1 VTTSKRPWDG
11 IVPLEDQEVYKL
23 AGFGTPVGFG
33 ARPALLVIDV
43 QYRTVGHDPAKP
55 IREAIAEYPTACGT
69 LGWKA
74 VPHIAAIMAGFR
86 ERGFPVIFPH
96 IAPKAAYDRGQFADK
111 VPGVMGINAAGY
123 EFVREVAPR
132 PGEILIPK
140 YQASAFSGTPLL
152 SHLVRLGVDSIVFT
166 GCTTSGCVR
175 ASVVDA
181 ASLNFKCVVPEE
193 AVYDRGI
200 ASHAVNLF
208 DMASK
213 YADVMPARDVA
224 RLVSALQPG

>member
-1 VTTSKRPWDG
+1 VTTTKKPWDG
-11 IVPLEDQEVYKL
+11 IVPAEDQEVYAL

-33 ARPALLVIDV
+33 SRPALLVIDV

-55 IREAIAEYPTACGT
+55 IREAIKEYPTATGT

-74 VPHIAAIMAGFR
+74 VPHIAEIVASFR
-86 ERGFPVIFPH
+86 RRGFPVIFPH

-111 VPGVMGINAAGY
+111 VPGVMSINAAGY
-123 EFVREVAPR
+123 EFVREVAPQE
-132 PGEILIPK
+132 GDILIPK
-140 YQASAFSGTPLL
+140 FQASAFSGTTLL
-152 SHLVRLGVDSIVFT
+152 SHLIRLKVDSIVFT

-175 ASVVDA
+175 ASVVDG
-181 ASLNFKCVVPEE
+181 ASLNFKCVVPED
-193 AVYDRGI
+193 AVYDRGV

-208 DMASK
+208 DMANK

-224 RLVSALQPG
+224 RLVSEIR